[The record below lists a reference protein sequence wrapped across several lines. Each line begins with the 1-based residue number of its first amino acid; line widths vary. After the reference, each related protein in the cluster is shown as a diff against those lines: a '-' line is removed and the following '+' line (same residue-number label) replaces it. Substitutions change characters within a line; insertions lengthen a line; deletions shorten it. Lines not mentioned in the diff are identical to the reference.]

1 MPRSNYTAP
10 GGAPDRHKVPRRM
23 FRLFQDRVYHW
34 LYYFGLKGW
43 DVYFEQIDL
52 AGAEAAVKYDL
63 PSRQAAFAL
72 AQWWPSLVDE
82 TNIDRAAFHE
92 VMHLALGR
100 IETLATARFTTE
112 NAIDEEIHHL
122 IRLFENV
129 VWQAVG

>member
-1 MPRSNYTAP
+1 MPGKHNGKSSSESA
-10 GGAPDRHKVPRRM
+10 RHNVTGRAFKQ
-23 FRLFQDRVYHW
+23 FQDRVYHW

-72 AQWWPSLVDE
+72 AQWWPSPVDDNG
-82 TNIDRAAFHE
+82 TDRAAFHE
-92 VMHLALGR
+92 VMHLVLAR
-100 IETLATARFTTE
+100 IETLATTRFATE
-112 NAIDEEIHHL
+112 DAIDEEIHHL